1 MSICLISGNSF
12 GHDSHELLRIKS
24 AGFLGK
30 IKSLGSCRL
39 FTYQLYRSHFHKRI
53 FDNNLLTLPVGFLE
67 KFPIAF
73 CIEGLI
79 YFKKNYMTFTI
90 KQLIDR
96 LPSFTQIIKSAKE
109 GNFINNRI
117 YVSSLAGSSRQILIS
132 NLTNIENQLLVLC
145 QTNQSVNETKV
156 ELSILG
162 CDDFIIQSLEI
173 NSESLQENLTELS
186 KKEKF
191 ILVTTYEIL
200 KTNLPSKNDIEK
212 STSLIEIGGDL
223 SYNDLIEYL
232 NTINYNSDKYVDSP
246 GMFSVRGS
254 IIDFWSYSEKQPVRI
269 EFDGDF
275 IESIRHFDPENQ
287 RSLDKL
293 TSVTVASSI
302 EYENTQLTGSIFDY
316 LNNPLIFA
324 NSYEL
329 ENLFSGKKDVNIKRD
344 VNEEI
349 DIELKEELY
358 EGGSLINEHEQEQD
372 KNSITLKN
380 IFEYSARW
388 IIEDS
393 LSTNPDRINLEILD
407 APVINSNLELL
418 AKHLVDYSTK
428 DFKIIIAVENE
439 LQSQR
444 LNNLLSDFNKDVS
457 NLIENGFIKIILLP
471 VKSGFVSKENKLA
484 LLTDYQIF
492 NKPYRTKLSK
502 AYKLKKSR
510 VKDFASIRK
519 GDFVVH
525 ENFGIGQYAGLETI
539 KIGSVEQES
548 IKILYAEGGVVYVNL
563 NYLSL
568 VKKYSSKENAQ
579 PKLSLLGG
587 NEWKSTKK
595 KVKSQIK
602 EAARELITL
611 YAKRKAA
618 RGISFSQDSIWQ
630 RELEASFFYEDT
642 PDQTRVT
649 EEVKRDMESDN
660 PMDRLVCG
668 DVGFGKTEIAVRAAF
683 KAINDSKQVAML
695 VPTTILAEQH
705 YNTFKDRLTQY
716 PVRLEALS
724 RFQTKSEQSEIIVKL
739 ESGEIDLVIGT
750 HRLLSK
756 DIKFK
761 DLGLLIIDEEHRF
774 GVMAKEKLR
783 SLRAN
788 VDTLTLTATPIP
800 RTLNLSLL
808 GARDLSIIATPPPNR
823 QPIYTRVD
831 TFDIFKVRE
840 WILNEVKRN
849 GQIYFVHD
857 RVQSIEKI
865 SSYIQKHI
873 PEIKI
878 GVAHGQMKP
887 VQLEKVIYDFLNKKC
902 HMLISTKII
911 ESGIDIPNVNTIIVN
926 RADRFGLAELH
937 QLRGRVGRSDRQAY
951 AYFLVP
957 SLNSVTKKAVRRLQ
971 AIEEYTDLGEGFN
984 LSMRD
989 LEIRGAG
996 NLLGTE
1002 QSGFIDSVGFEL
1014 YMKLLDEAVDELKQD
1029 EFKDVFK
1036 DLPKV
1041 TERSEPTIDAYF
1053 EIGIPKSYMP
1063 DQSDRLSFYT
1073 ALFSMIKTEEVNEII
1088 DELRDRFG
1096 KPPVIVERL
1105 ISSAILRLH
1114 ASYALFERIVIQ
1126 KEKVTIVLPK
1136 GDSEEFYK
1144 NKFSALLDFINSN
1157 YSNEIKFV
1165 QSKEI
1170 LKLEVKNRFDSP
1182 EHIMHFLIKFCV
1194 SLNNITNL

>member
-1 MSICLISGNSF
+1 M
-12 GHDSHELLRIKS
+12 
-24 AGFLGK
+24 
-30 IKSLGSCRL
+30 
-39 FTYQLYRSHFHKRI
+39 TQL
-53 FDNNLLTLPVGFLE
+53 
-67 KFPIAF
+67 
-73 CIEGLI
+73 
-79 YFKKNYMTFTI
+79 I
-90 KQLIDR
+90 KQILDKITG
-96 LPSFTQIIKSAKE
+96 LNLVAQKV
-109 GNFINNRI
+109 INGEFVDNKL
-117 YVSSLAGSSRQILIS
+117 YVSQFSGSSRQIVVTRLID
-132 NLTNIENQLLVLC
+132 NVKQIVILC
-145 QTNQSVNETKV
+145 PTTQSVNETKV
-156 ELSILG
+156 ELRILG
-162 CDDFIIQSLEI
+162 CEDFLVQGID
-173 NSESLQENLTELS
+173 NNPESLQENLTEIS
-186 KKEKF
+186 KREKF
-191 ILVTTYEIL
+191 ILVATYDLL
-200 KTNLPSKNDIEK
+200 KTRLPSKKEIEK
-212 STSLIEIGGDL
+212 NTSQIEIGGNI

-232 NTINYNSDKYVDSP
+232 NSINYNSDKYVDSP

-254 IIDFWSYSEKQPVRI
+254 IIDFWSYSEKQPVRL

-287 RSLDKL
+287 RSLDKI
-293 TSVTVASSI
+293 TSTSLASAI
-302 EYENTQLTGSIFDY
+302 ESETNTINGSIFDY

-324 NSYEL
+324 DSYEL
-329 ENLFSGKKDVNIKRD
+329 ENLFVEKKVARTDSHFVSD
-344 VNEEI
+344 I
-349 DIELKEELY
+349 DEELKEELY
-358 EGGSLINEHEQEQD
+358 EGEASGDLKNPENEQEEEKD
-372 KNSITLKN
+372 NFRDNVEDGMISLEN
-380 IFEYSARW
+380 IFKYQCKW
-388 IIEDS
+388 VIEDS
-393 LSTNPDRINLEILD
+393 LGVRPERINLEIID
-407 APVINSNLELL
+407 APIVNSNLELL
-418 AKHLVDYSTK
+418 TKHLIDYSTK
-428 DFKIIIAVENE
+428 DYQIVIAVENE
-439 LQSQR
+439 LQIRR
-444 LNNLLSDFNKDVS
+444 LNDLLSDFKIEVA
-457 NLIENGFIKIILLP
+457 NLIENGQIKIIMLP
-471 VKSGFVSKENKLA
+471 IKSGFISKENRFA

-492 NKPYRTKLSK
+492 NKPYRTKIVSQSK
-502 AYKLKKSR
+502 YKKSR
-510 VKDFASIRK
+510 VKDFASIKK

-525 ENFGIGQYAGLETI
+525 ESFGIGQYAGLETI

-579 PKLSLLGG
+579 PKLSVLGG

-618 RGISFSQDSIWQ
+618 RGISFSPDSIWQ

-642 PDQTRVT
+642 QDQTRVT
-649 EEVKRDMESDN
+649 EEVKRDMESEN

-705 YNTFKDRLTQY
+705 YNTFKDRLAQY

-724 RFQTKSEQSEIIVKL
+724 RFQTKAEQSEIIEKL

-756 DIKFK
+756 DVKFK

-783 SLRAN
+783 ALRAN

-823 QPIYTRVD
+823 QPIYTKVD

-857 RVQSIEKI
+857 RIQSIDKI
-865 SSYIQKHI
+865 AAYIQKHI
-873 PEIKI
+873 PEINI
-878 GVAHGQMKP
+878 GIAHGQMKP
-887 VQLEKVIYDFLNKKC
+887 AQLEKVIYDFLNKKY

-984 LSMRD
+984 ISMRD

-1002 QSGFIDSVGFEL
+1002 QSGFIDSIGFEL
-1014 YMKLLDEAVDELKQD
+1014 YMKLVDEAVEELKQN
-1029 EFKDVFK
+1029 EFQDVFK

-1041 TERSEPTIDAYF
+1041 AERSEPTIDTYF

-1073 ALFSMIKTEEVNEII
+1073 ALFSMLKIEEVDEIR
-1088 DELRDRFG
+1088 EEMTDRFG

-1105 ISSAILRLH
+1105 ISSAVLRYN
-1114 ASYALFERIVIQ
+1114 ASVALLERIIVQ
-1126 KEKVTIVLPK
+1126 KEKITIVLPK
-1136 GDSEEFYK
+1136 GDREDFYK
-1144 NKFSALLDFINSN
+1144 NKFALVLDLINNSFGK
-1157 YSNEIKFV
+1157 ELKLV
-1165 QSKEI
+1165 QSKDV
-1170 LKLEVKNRFDSP
+1170 LKLEMKNRFDTP
-1182 EHIMHFLIKFCV
+1182 EKALEYMINFCKRI
-1194 SLNNITNL
+1194 ITAIS